1 MTLTCWPA
9 EFRGPGARNSFDH
22 EDDDYDMDIRRER
35 PGYGGRNGR
44 VILLGD
50 GTEVLT
56 DSTDD
61 SEMFDHSMED
71 DDDDKPRRGGSSA
84 TSEHDS
90 TRGEREGT
98 PGPGSSVEDQHNKH
112 ESVSQGPGT
121 QIKAVADTPG
131 GK

>member
-1 MTLTCWPA
+1 M
-9 EFRGPGARNSFDH
+9 RNSFDH
-22 EDDDYDMDIRRER
+22 EDEDYDMDIRRER

-71 DDDDKPRRGGSSA
+71 DDEEKPPRAGSSA
-84 TSEHDS
+84 TSENES
-90 TRGEREGT
+90 IRSEREGT
-98 PGPGSSVEDQHNKH
+98 PGPRSSIEEQHNKH
-112 ESVSQGPGT
+112 DSVSQGPAT
-121 QIKAVADTPG
+121 KIKAVADTSG
-131 GK
+131 SN